1 MTDKLIL
8 NFNIQSNQKER
19 MLYHINTKGAEG
31 SYYGVHCSTIETTQQ
46 NDIFCKTISFSL
58 LEEDFQ
64 QEFQNKNEKSI
75 KLQFYE
81 PTYFIGKEYK
91 IPVAIE

>member
-1 MTDKLIL
+1 
-8 NFNIQSNQKER
+8 
-19 MLYHINTKGAEG
+19 
-31 SYYGVHCSTIETTQQ
+31 
-46 NDIFCKTISFSL
+46 
-58 LEEDFQ
+58 LEENFQ